1 MRKLYTPLGIIVFLW
16 LTGCSIPEIKQPKFT
31 IEVPLLI
38 EQIKEMNQF
47 ENVQIQS
54 TVSAHNDQTSYY
66 IVVHIKN
73 GQHLPEDDKELSNLG
88 LQIAEKVK
96 NKVENAEEF
105 DAFSIVFH
113 SDYNV
118 GFVRAGNSRQ
128 YNFRN
133 TDI

>member
-1 MRKLYTPLGIIVFLW
+1 MRKRYSTLGIILFLFF
-16 LTGCSIPEIKQPKFT
+16 TGCSIPEIKQPKFT
-31 IEVPLLI
+31 MEVPLLI

-66 IVVHIKN
+66 IVVQIKN

-88 LQIAEKVK
+88 LRIAEKVK
-96 NKVENAEEF
+96 NTVANADEF

-113 SDYNV
+113 SDYNM
-118 GFVRAGNSRQ
+118 GFVRAGNSRR
-128 YNFRN
+128 YNFRSN
-133 TDI
+133 DI